1 MKEQKDLL
9 KENRKLKLRLA
20 EVEDILDAIK
30 RGEVDAFVTDD
41 RRVFTLKTA
50 DHAYRI
56 LVETINEGAVTLTA
70 DGTIMYCNGHVADM
84 LSLHLDKIIGSSILD
99 LVRSD
104 ESKKLKSILHRCQ
117 NSTARAE
124 FHLKK
129 KNGKLLPVLISC
141 NSLKQDNT
149 SLCMVITDLTEQKAN
164 ELELKKYRKHLEELV
179 IERTKDL
186 HESEKRLQI
195 ALQVSNSFA
204 FEWDIISDK
213 IARSNS
219 CGFILGW
226 SGEEARS
233 DTGKHYLQCMHFED
247 RKQFVNMLKN
257 LNPGKNNYR
266 TDYRIVRDDGTIV
279 VLEEMG
285 QASFDAD
292 GKFVRL
298 IGSATDITERKKAED
313 VLKRDDKTLKRLVKE
328 QSHDLIVVQ
337 ADLEHAKRLSDIGT
351 LAATV
356 AHELRNP
363 LAAMSLAVH
372 NIKMKAK
379 NSDIENNLNA
389 IDRKIAESD
398 QIIDNLLF
406 YSRLKPPHYES
417 INISDIVEE
426 CIDAVEHHKKKRITV
441 VKNLD
446 SIKDISIKAD
456 SLQIREVFN
465 NILNNALDVVLPENG
480 QIKILSENEDEF
492 IKVAIEDNGSGID
505 KDILNKIF
513 DPFFTTKAK
522 GTGLGLSVCRH
533 IINMHDGVIEVN
545 SKLGHGTSF
554 IVSLRKK

>member
-1 MKEQKDLL
+1 MKVRKNLL
-9 KENRKLKLRLA
+9 KENKELKSRLA
-20 EVEDILDAIK
+20 ELEDILRAIK
-30 RGEVDAFVTDD
+30 SGEVDAFVTDD
-41 RRVFTLKTA
+41 QQVFTLKSA
-50 DHAYRI
+50 DQAYRI
-56 LVETINEGAVTLTA
+56 LVETINEGAATLMV
-70 DGTIMYCNGHVADM
+70 DGTIMYCNSHLANM
-84 LSLHLDKIIGSSILD
+84 LALPLEKIIGSSILD
-99 LVRSD
+99 LVSSD
-104 ESKKLKSILHRCQ
+104 EPKKLKSILHQSQ

-129 KNGKLLPVLISC
+129 INGMLLPVLISC
-141 NSLKQDNT
+141 NSLKPVKT
-149 SLCMVITDLTEQKAN
+149 SLCMVITDLTEQKATEF
-164 ELELKKYRKHLEELV
+164 ELERHRKHLEELV
-179 IERTKDL
+179 IERTKAL

-204 FEWDIISDK
+204 FEWDIINDK
-213 IARSNS
+213 IIRSDS
-219 CGFILGW
+219 CSLILGW
-226 SGEEARS
+226 SGEEAQS

-257 LNPGKNNYR
+257 LNPSVNNYQ
-266 TDYRIVRDDGTIV
+266 TDYRIVRNDGTIV

-285 QASFDAD
+285 QASFDTD
-292 GKFVRL
+292 GKLVRL
-298 IGSATDITERKKAED
+298 IGSATNITERKKAED

-372 NIKMKAK
+372 NIKIKAK

-406 YSRLKPPHYES
+406 YSRLKPPNYEN
-417 INISDIVEE
+417 INILDIVEE
-426 CIDAVEHHKKKRITV
+426 CIEAVEHHKKKRITV

-480 QIKILSENEDEF
+480 RIKILSENEDEF
-492 IKVAIEDNGSGID
+492 ISIAIEDNGTGID
-505 KDILNKIF
+505 KNILDKIF

-545 SKLGHGTSF
+545 SKLGQGTSF
-554 IVSLRKK
+554 IVRLRRK